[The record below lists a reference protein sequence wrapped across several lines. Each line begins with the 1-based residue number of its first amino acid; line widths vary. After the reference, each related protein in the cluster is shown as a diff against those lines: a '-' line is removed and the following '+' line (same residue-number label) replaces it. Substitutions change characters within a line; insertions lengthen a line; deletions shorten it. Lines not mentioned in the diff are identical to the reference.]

1 MPATT
6 EGDPLYE
13 AIEVF
18 LKGPEVDLAD
28 HGLSP
33 YIDKDGHARHRARVA
48 WWRKDAKTLHDLAVM
63 DGNLKPKTV
72 NAIRSFPTSNSLCGA
87 IVLLPRRRSA
97 LRRTLLAHVP
107 A

>member
-1 MPATT
+1 M
-6 EGDPLYE
+6 L
-13 AIEVF
+13 

-33 YIDKDGHARHRARVA
+33 YVYKDGHARHRARVA

-63 DGNLKPKTV
+63 DGTSKPKTV
-72 NAIRSFPTSNSLCGA
+72 NAIRSFPTSNSTL
-87 IVLLPRRRSA
+87 RSDRSA
-97 LRRTLLAHVP
+97 TATTFRSSTELLAHVP